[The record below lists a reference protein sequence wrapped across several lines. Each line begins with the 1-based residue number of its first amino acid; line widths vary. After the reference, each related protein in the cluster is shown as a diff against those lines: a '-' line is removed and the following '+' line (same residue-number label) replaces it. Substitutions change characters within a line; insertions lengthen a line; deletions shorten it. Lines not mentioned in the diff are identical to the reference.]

1 MYIYKDFSACHVC
14 YKISEVPFST
24 KILTTERGYNRPDL
38 TASNLTTISTATAT
52 QWNVFQEHIT
62 ARAEH
67 VISQSEKTCSREL
80 TIRLGQDKNAI
91 SSSFLHLKVTM
102 DIPKALRAVV
112 AQSLFRSTKQDHV
125 QWKLRNNLI
134 FDKGVTFYSYI
145 HTTDTTATSTHW
157 SKLRVTLPWKVP
169 AGAFLS
175 TQIPDKVLLVVN
187 VSRQMKL
194 ILDWLP
200 DDWDDFRG
208 SGGEGREGG
217 CKGRVREILFW
228 YMHSL
233 FFLISVT
240 TLNLSC

>member
-1 MYIYKDFSACHVC
+1 MSVIRYLKCLSALRFLLL
-14 YKISEVPFST
+14 KEGTIGPA
-24 KILTTERGYNRPDL
+24 DL
-38 TASNLTTISTATAT
+38 TASNVTTISTATAT
-52 QWNVFQEHIT
+52 QWNVFQEHVT

-102 DIPKALRAVV
+102 GIPKALRAVV

-145 HTTDTTATSTHW
+145 HTTDTTATSSHW

-187 VSRQMKL
+187 VSRQKKL

-200 DDWDDFRG
+200 DDSDDFRG

>member
-1 MYIYKDFSACHVC
+1 MSVIRYLKCLSALRFLLL
-14 YKISEVPFST
+14 KEGTIGPA
-24 KILTTERGYNRPDL
+24 DL
-38 TASNLTTISTATAT
+38 TASNVTTISTATAT
-52 QWNVFQEHIT
+52 QWNVFQEHVT

-67 VISQSEKTCSREL
+67 VISQSEKTCSRDL

-125 QWKLRNNLI
+125 QWKLRNNLT

-145 HTTDTTATSTHW
+145 HTTDTTATSSHW

-187 VSRQMKL
+187 VSRQKKL

-200 DDWDDFRG
+200 DDSDFFRG

>member
-1 MYIYKDFSACHVC
+1 MSVIRYLKCLSALRFLLL
-14 YKISEVPFST
+14 KEGTIGPA
-24 KILTTERGYNRPDL
+24 DL
-38 TASNLTTISTATAT
+38 TASNVTTISTATAT

-145 HTTDTTATSTHW
+145 HTTDTTATSSHW

-187 VSRQMKL
+187 VSRQKKL

-208 SGGEGREGG
+208 SGGGGGGEGG
-217 CKGRVREILFW
+217 GL
-228 YMHSL
+228 
-233 FFLISVT
+233 
-240 TLNLSC
+240 

>member
-1 MYIYKDFSACHVC
+1 MYIYKDFSACYVC
-14 YKISEVPFST
+14 YKISEVPCST
-24 KILTTERGYNRPDL
+24 KILTTERRYNRPDL
-38 TASNLTTISTATAT
+38 TASNVTTISTATAT

-62 ARAEH
+62 ARAKH
-67 VISQSEKTCSREL
+67 VISQTEKTCSREL
-80 TIRLGQDKNAI
+80 IIRLGQDKNAI

-145 HTTDTTATSTHW
+145 HTTDTTATSSHW
-157 SKLRVTLPWKVP
+157 SKLRVTLPWKV
-169 AGAFLS
+169 
-175 TQIPDKVLLVVN
+175 LLVVN
-187 VSRQMKL
+187 VSRQKKL

-208 SGGEGREGG
+208 SGGGRGG
-217 CKGRVREILFW
+217 RGVVKDGFVKYFSDICIHF
-228 YMHSL
+228 S
-233 FFLISVT
+233 F
-240 TLNLSC
+240 

>member
-24 KILTTERGYNRPDL
+24 KILTTERRHNRPDL
-38 TASNLTTISTATAT
+38 TASNVTTISTATAT

-80 TIRLGQDKNAI
+80 IIRLGQDKNAI

-145 HTTDTTATSTHW
+145 HTTDTTATSNHW

-187 VSRQMKL
+187 VSRQKKL

-208 SGGEGREGG
+208 SGGGGGRGG
-217 CKGRVREILFW
+217 RGVVKAGFVKNFSDICIHF
-228 YMHSL
+228 S
-233 FFLISVT
+233 F
-240 TLNLSC
+240 